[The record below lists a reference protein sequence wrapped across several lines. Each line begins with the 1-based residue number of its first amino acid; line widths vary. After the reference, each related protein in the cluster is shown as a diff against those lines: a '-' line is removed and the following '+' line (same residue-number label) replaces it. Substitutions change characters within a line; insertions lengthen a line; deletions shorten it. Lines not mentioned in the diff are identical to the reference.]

1 MKRVLVVGGRGSLGG
16 AILSF
21 FKQKSGCWL
30 ASVGFQPT
38 ELVENNI
45 ILKNR
50 DDFRAQ
56 AEEVWRIVPTLQSHN
71 CFLVQSITFNHLQ
84 EIIFGSFSFVP
95 PQYVMRPMLQNTCDY
110 IVNLQVKI
118 WHVCLG
124 GANNMHPLSWGGGG
138 TNGKD
143 PNFRKGR
150 IKSSSA
156 LF

>member
-1 MKRVLVVGGRGSLGG
+1 MVLETSNGKVLETSLV
-16 AILSF
+16 
-21 FKQKSGCWL
+21 C
-30 ASVGFQPT
+30 
-38 ELVENNI
+38 NNI

-56 AEEVWRIVPTLQSHN
+56 GEEVWRIVPDPSESQLLFSSINYFQS
-71 CFLVQSITFNHLQ
+71 LARD
-84 EIIFGSFSFVP
+84 IFWIFFVCTPP
-95 PQYVMRPMLQNTCDY
+95 PQYVMRPKLQNTCDC
-110 IVNLQVKI
+110 IVNLHVKI

-124 GANNMHPLSWGGGG
+124 GANNMHPLSWGG

-150 IKSSSA
+150 IYSSSA